1 MVRPL
6 LDLTHGELV
15 GYLQV
20 HGQPWREDE
29 SNEDISYLR
38 NYVRHRVMPVVAQRN
53 ASVCK
58 TIGAACE
65 ILGDEDAFL
74 SQLSA
79 QAFRSCLRKEA
90 AGALVLDARR
100 LAAAEVVIARRIVR
114 LAIKRIDPD
123 ARPEMRH
130 VERVLS
136 CVAEGAGS
144 VTLPAGIDARVEF
157 GMLAFKAPVAREG
170 LVADWVT
177 VPVVCRWAGD
187 VCWSQSRWPLNRD
200 AISCA
205 AP

>member
-130 VERVLS
+130 VERSTQCSL
-136 CVAEGAGS
+136 
-144 VTLPAGIDARVEF
+144 R
-157 GMLAFKAPVAREG
+157 
-170 LVADWVT
+170 LVSSG
-177 VPVVCRWAGD
+177 RM
-187 VCWSQSRWPLNRD
+187 
-200 AISCA
+200 
-205 AP
+205 

>member
-1 MVRPL
+1 MFAAHRPRGAPRTAARICTAHTSSDRAETFLMNAIKGSGPAGLSSIPRRRNIVVRPL

-74 SQLSA
+74 VPAFGTGVSKLFA
-79 QAFRSCLRKEA
+79 QRGSGC
-90 AGALVLDARR
+90 AGARCQAPGCGRGGNR
-100 LAAAEVVIARRIVR
+100 AAHRA
-114 LAIKRIDPD
+114 
-123 ARPEMRH
+123 
-130 VERVLS
+130 
-136 CVAEGAGS
+136 
-144 VTLPAGIDARVEF
+144 T
-157 GMLAFKAPVAREG
+157 
-170 LVADWVT
+170 
-177 VPVVCRWAGD
+177 GD
-187 VCWSQSRWPLNRD
+187 QAHRSGRSSRD
-200 AISCA
+200 ATC
-205 AP
+205 